1 MKLHKIDFLIKK
13 HQQIKTISIKRM
25 SFNITNIQVFTE
37 RN

>member
-1 MKLHKIDFLIKK
+1 MFKIDFLIKK

-25 SFNITNIQVFTE
+25 NFNITNIQVVTE